1 VEHRNWLVA
10 VITGLAVLGTAAA
23 APAPETFRLQFT
35 LTRDPRT
42 ALSPQLIV
50 EEGRQGVIELT
61 SDEGE
66 GIQLRATAKRAEH
79 PQRRPGKWVQV
90 SMQLFEQGDQGWVL
104 RAEPGMLVPLAEPGA
119 PGAAPQASS
128 AFSITSDSTGSTLE
142 LTLLA
147 NLSDRTSKLGGQCV
161 KSLPEPGVLAQQ
173 APITPDESTKCCVN
187 CGSGW
192 RVCCTNSCCSNGSC
206 GCCSNL

>member
-1 VEHRNWLVA
+1 LIA
-10 VITGLAVLGTAAA
+10 LLTGLAVLGTAAA
-23 APAPETFRLQFT
+23 APAPEKFRLQFT

-42 ALSPQLIV
+42 ALSPQLVV
-50 EEGRQGVIELT
+50 EEGRQGVIELI

-104 RAEPGMLVPLAEPGA
+104 RAEPGMLVPLGEQGA
-119 PGAAPQASS
+119 PVVAPQEPS
-128 AFSITSDSTGSTLE
+128 AFSITNDSTGSTLD

-147 NLSDRTSKLGGQCV
+147 NLSDGTAKLGGQCV
-161 KSLPEPGVLAQQ
+161 KPPAGAAAQAQQ
-173 APITPDESTKCCVN
+173 APITPNESTKCCVN

-192 RVCCTNSCCSNGSC
+192 RVCCTNSCCSNVSC
-206 GCCSNL
+206 GCCSNP